1 MECGVAAGN
10 NDGGMGMFYYYHDR
24 MLHYFLSH
32 PEPNDELKAQYLEAK
47 LKRNKEDF
55 LKLTEKYI
63 IFCYH
68 VSDAWNHERVKIDLY
83 ESGELY
89 IITPDGTDV
98 FRISDEQAAKIKAAV
113 KDCSAFLKS
122 EDAYMEMNDI
132 YDGYH
137 YRIVLTDGDD
147 FYYFAD
153 SNLQEYAEDK
163 PNGFRFKQLMIQIL
177 SMLKEMG
184 IETDCRYVYGWLD
197 KQRGKA

>member
-1 MECGVAAGN
+1 MIYCFQ
-10 NDGGMGMFYYYHDR
+10 DQ
-24 MLHYFLSH
+24 MLHRFLLL
-32 PEPNDELKAQYLEAK
+32 PEASEELKTEYREQS
-47 LKRNKEDF
+47 LKWCRENCQQ
-55 LKLTEKYI
+55 LIQTGI

-68 VSDAWNHERVKIDLY
+68 VADAWNHEEVKLDLY
-83 ESGELY
+83 KDGEVR
-89 IITPDGTDV
+89 ITTPDKTDI
-98 FRISDEQAAKIKAAV
+98 FHISDEQAAKIKAAV
-113 KDCSAFLKS
+113 KDSSAFLKS